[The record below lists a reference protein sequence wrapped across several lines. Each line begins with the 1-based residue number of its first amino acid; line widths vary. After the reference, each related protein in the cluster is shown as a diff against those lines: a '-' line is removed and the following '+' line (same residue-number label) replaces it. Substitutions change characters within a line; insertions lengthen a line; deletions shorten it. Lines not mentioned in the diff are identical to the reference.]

1 MFDDYDRFLKQFLGI
16 FMDILMFDSCYWDFW
31 ALLRIYIIV
40 YVCHIYSYVVRGTL
54 LECMLCTVLNIG
66 MDV

>member
-1 MFDDYDRFLKQFLGI
+1 
-16 FMDILMFDSCYWDFW
+16 MDILMFDSCYWDFW